1 MKFITS
7 LFGVGSPKKM
17 GRQYMK
23 VGRNALFGIKPKD
36 RDGEICTDKVPKPL
50 KMLISKKGKL
60 RHSKFEREQKIAF
73 FYRPYLFRCVD
84 IQSVCIARYCNYL
97 VTNCAG

>member
-23 VGRNALFGIKPKD
+23 VGRNALFGIRPN
-36 RDGEICTDKVPKPL
+36 REGEPMCAERVPRP
-50 KMLISKKGKL
+50 MNVFISKKGKL
-60 RHSKFEREQKIAF
+60 RHGKSF
-73 FYRPYLFRCVD
+73 F
-84 IQSVCIARYCNYL
+84 S
-97 VTNCAG
+97 